1 MEHFPKET
9 VMESSGPKVLETAE
23 EIQERRQ
30 EVLTRYRRF
39 KELVAERGQKLE
51 ESYHYQ
57 VFRRDADDLE
67 KWILEKLKIADD
79 KSYEDTTN
87 IQGKYQKHQSFAA
100 EVQAKSRV
108 IPDLEEIREV
118 RFAEGHFAHEDTKAH
133 LEELRRLWDLLLEV
147 TQEKGS
153 LLLRALKLQ
162 QYLQECADI
171 LEWIGDKEAIV
182 TSVELGEDW
191 ERAEVLHKK
200 FEEFQVDLAAREG
213 RVDRVNQ
220 YANECAQENHPELP
234 LIQFKQNEV
243 NAAWERLHGL
253 ALQRRKTLSDAADLQ
268 RFKRDVTEAIQW
280 IKEKEPLL
288 SSEDYGQDLV
298 SSEALFHSHKGLE
311 RNLAVMNDKVKEL
324 CAKADKLM
332 LSHPSD
338 APQIQQMKEDLVSN
352 WEHIRALAT
361 RRYAKLQ
368 ASYWYQRFLSDY
380 DELSGWMKEKTALI
394 NADELPTD
402 VAGGEVLLDRHQQ
415 HKHEIDSYD
424 DRFQSADETGQS
436 LLDANHEASE
446 EVREKMAILANN
458 WAALLELWDK
468 RQHQYEQCLN
478 LHLFYRDSEQVDS
491 WMSRQEAFL
500 ENEDLGNS
508 LGSVEAL
515 LQKHDDFEEA
525 FTAQEEKITTLDK
538 TATKLIDND
547 HYDSKNIASIRDG
560 LLARR
565 DALRERAA
573 TRRKLLEDSLLLQQ
587 LYQDSDDLKNWIN
600 KKKKLADDED
610 YKDTQNLKS
619 RVQKQQVFEEELAA
633 NEILLNNLEKT
644 GQEMIEDGHYASDN
658 VAARLS
664 EVASLWKELLEAT
677 AQKGTQLH
685 EANKQLQFENNAED
699 LQRWLEEVEWQVTSE
714 DYGKGLADV
723 QNRLRKHGLLE
734 SAVAARQ
741 DQVDTLTEL
750 AAYFEET
757 GHPESGNIRARQ
769 ESLVTRFEALKEPLA
784 TRKKKL
790 IDLLRLQ
797 QICRDTEDEEAWIQ
811 ETEPSAASTYLGK
824 DLIASKNLL
833 NRHEVILADINNH
846 EPRIQA
852 ITETGNKMVEE
863 EHFAAEDVASRVK
876 SLNQN
881 MESLRARAARRQNDL
896 KANVQFQ
903 QYLADLHEAEVWIRE
918 KEPIVDNT
926 NYGAD
931 EEAAGALLKKHEAFL
946 VDLNAFGKSMEALRD
961 QAEDCQQ
968 LQAMPVDEAAREE
981 RVVALYNFEAR
992 SPLEVTMKKDDILT
1006 LLSSIHKDWWKVEAD
1021 DHQGFVP
1028 ACFVRR
1034 LAPDEFPMLPR
1045 RRREE
1050 PGSITQ
1056 RQEQIENQYHS
1067 LLDRAEERRR
1077 RLLQRYNE
1085 FLLAYEAGDMLDW
1098 IREKKA
1104 ENTDVVLDD
1113 VWELQKK
1120 FDEFQTDLKTNEPRL
1135 RDINKIADDLLF
1147 EELLTPEG
1155 AQIQQELNVRWGSLQ
1170 RLADEQRELL
1180 GSAHAVQ
1187 MFHREADDTKEQIEK
1202 KCQALSAADPGSD
1215 LFSVQ
1220 ALQRQHE
1227 GFERDLLPLGEKV
1240 TILGETAERLSESH
1254 PDATEDLQR
1263 QRLELNE
1270 AWDDLQGR
1278 TQDRKEGLNESQ
1290 KFYLF
1295 LNKARDL
1302 QNWFSGIGA
1311 MVSSKELAEDLTG
1324 TEILLDRHQEHRA
1337 DMEAEAPTFQALEDF
1352 GAELI
1357 DGGHR
1362 ASPEIEKK
1370 LQDVRLE
1377 RDDLEKA
1384 WEQRKKILDQC
1395 LELQLFQV
1403 DCDQVESWMV
1413 TRENF
1418 LRSDDKG
1425 SLDSLEALMR
1435 KRDDLDK
1442 AITAQEGKITD
1453 LEHFAERLIAD
1464 DHYAKEEIAAR
1475 LQRVLDRWRAL
1486 KAQLISERKKL
1497 GDYADLKQFYRDLE
1511 ELEEWISE
1519 MLPMACDE
1527 SYKDPTN
1534 IQRKYL
1540 KHQTFE
1546 NEVNSLG
1553 EHVEGVIN
1561 LGNSL
1566 IERSACDGNEE
1577 TMKGQLE
1584 ELEKHWKYLL
1594 ERTIDKGQKLN
1605 EASRQQRFN
1614 TGIRD
1619 FEFWLSEA
1627 ETLLAMKDQARDLA
1641 SAGNLLKKHQ
1651 LLETEMLAREDA
1663 LKDLNKLAMDLLSSG
1678 TFNVEQ
1684 IEEKMDSV
1692 NKRFLNVQNLA
1703 AAHHEKLKETYA
1715 LFQFF
1720 QDLDDEESWIEEK
1733 LVLVSSQDYGRDLQ
1747 GVQNLLKKHKRLE
1760 GELVAHEPAIQ
1771 NVLDMA
1777 ERLGDKAAVE
1787 QEEIQERLAQLVQH
1801 WEKLKELAK
1810 ARGLHLEESLEY
1822 LQFMGNAEE
1831 EEAWI
1836 SEKEAM
1842 VARGESGDTL
1852 AATQNL
1858 LKKHEALDNDF
1869 AVHETRVQNVY
1880 AQGEDILSKEESQN
1894 KEKISAKI
1902 EALNEKT
1909 PSLAKAIA
1917 AWKLQLEDDYAFQQ
1931 FNWKADMVEAWIAE
1945 KEASLK
1951 NNGNGADL
1959 TAFLPF
1965 LAKQDTLD
1973 ASLQSFQQERLS
1985 EITDLKDQ
1993 LVVAQ
1998 HSQTKAIEERY
2009 AALLKRWEQ
2018 LLEASAAHRQK
2029 LLDKQLPLQKAEELF
2044 MEFAHK
2050 ASAFNNWCE
2059 NAEEDLSEPVHCVDL
2074 NEIRQLQKDHKDFLA
2089 SLDGAQVDFN
2099 YLLELDQQIK
2109 ALNVPSSP
2117 YTWLTVEVLQRFW
2130 KHLSDLIKEREQEL
2144 QKEEA
2149 RQVKNFEMCQ
2159 EFEQSASDF
2168 LQWIQDTRA
2177 YFLDGSL
2184 LKETGTLESQL
2195 EANKRK
2201 QKEIQAMKRQLTKI
2215 EDLGENLEEAL
2226 VLDIKYSTIG
2236 MAQQW
2241 DQLYQ
2246 LGMRMQHNLEQQI
2259 QAKDTI
2265 GVSEETLKEF
2275 STTYKHFD
2283 EHLTGHLTHEQ
2294 FRSCMRGLNY
2304 YLPMVEEGEPEP
2316 KFEKFLDAV
2325 DPGRKGYVTLE
2336 DYTSFLI
2343 DKESENIKSSDEI
2356 ENGFQALAEGK
2367 AYITKEDMK
2376 QALTPEQVSFCT
2388 IHMQQYMDPRG
2399 RSHPAGYDYVGFTN
2413 SYFGNSQA
2421 DPVEHR
2427 KS

>member
-1 MEHFPKET
+1 MENSPKET
-9 VMESSGPKVLETAE
+9 VVESSGPKVLETAE
-23 EIQERRQ
+23 EIQQRRQ
-30 EVLTRYRRF
+30 EVLTRYQRF

-51 ESYHYQ
+51 ESYQYQ

-67 KWILEKLKIADD
+67 KWILEKLKIAGD
-79 KSYEDTTN
+79 KSYEDPTN
-87 IQGKYQKHQSFAA
+87 IQGKYQKHEAFKA
-100 EVQAKSRV
+100 EVEAKSRA
-108 IPDLEEIREV
+108 IPNLEETREV
-118 RFAEGHFAHEDTKAH
+118 RFSEGHFAHEDTKVH
-133 LEELRRLWDLLLEV
+133 LEELRRLWDLLWEL
-147 TQEKGS
+147 TQERGA

-162 QYLQECADI
+162 QYLQECDDI
-171 LEWIGDKEAIV
+171 LEWIKDKEAIV

-191 ERAEVLHKK
+191 ERTEVLHKK

-213 RVDRVNQ
+213 RVDGVNQ
-220 YANECAQENHPELP
+220 YANECAKENHPELA
-234 LIQFKQNEV
+234 LIQFKQDEV
-243 NAAWERLHGL
+243 NEAWERLHGL
-253 ALQRRKTLSDAADLQ
+253 ALQRRTTLSNAADLQ

-288 SSEDYGQDLV
+288 TSEDYGKDLV

-311 RNLAVMNDKVKEL
+311 RNLAVMEDKVKEL

-332 LSHPSD
+332 LSHPSE
-338 APQIQQMKEDLVSN
+338 APQIQHMKEDLIAN
-352 WEHIRALAT
+352 WKHIRALAT
-361 RRYAKLQ
+361 SRYAKLQ

-402 VAGGEVLLDRHQQ
+402 VAGGQALLDRHQQ

-424 DRFQSADETGQS
+424 DRFQSADETGQA
-436 LLDANHEASE
+436 LLDANHEASD
-446 EVREKMAILANN
+446 EVREKMAILAND
-458 WAALLELWDK
+458 WAALLELWDR
-468 RQHQYEQCLN
+468 RQQQYEQCLD

-508 LGSVEAL
+508 VGSVEAL

-547 HYDSKNIASIRDG
+547 HYDSENIAAIRDG

-565 DALRERAA
+565 DALRDRAG
-573 TRRKLLEDSLLLQQ
+573 TRRRLLKDSWLLQQ

-610 YKDTQNLKS
+610 YADTQNLKS
-619 RVQKQQVFEEELAA
+619 RVQKQQVFEKELADNA
-633 NEILLNNLEKT
+633 ILLNNLEKT
-644 GQEMIEDGHYASDN
+644 GQEMIESGHYAADS
-658 VAARLS
+658 VASRVS
-664 EVASLWKELLEAT
+664 EVAGLWKELLEAT
-677 AQKGTQLH
+677 AQRGTQLH
-685 EANKQLQFENNAED
+685 EANQQLQFENNAED
-699 LQRWLEEVEWQVTSE
+699 LKRWLEEVEWQVTSQ

-723 QNRLRKHGLLE
+723 RNLLKKHGLLE
-734 SAVAARQ
+734 SAVATRQ
-741 DQVDTLTEL
+741 DQVDTLSEL
-750 AAYFEET
+750 ATYFEET
-757 GHPESGNIRARQ
+757 GHPDSKDITARK
-769 ESLVTRFEALKEPLA
+769 EALVTQFEGLKEPLA

-833 NRHEVILADINNH
+833 NRHQVILADIASH
-846 EPRIQA
+846 EPRIQV
-852 ITETGNKMVEE
+852 ITERGNKMVEE
-863 EHFAAEDVASRVK
+863 GHFAAEDVASRVE
-876 SLNQN
+876 SLNNN
-881 MESLRARAARRQNDL
+881 MKSLRARAARRHNDL
-896 KANVQFQ
+896 EANVQFQ
-903 QYLADLHEAEVWIRE
+903 QYLADLHEAEAWIRE
-918 KEPIVDNT
+918 KEPIVDST

-946 VDLNAFGKSMEALRD
+946 VDLNAFGNTMQDLRD
-961 QAEDCQQ
+961 QAEACQQ
-968 LQAMPVDEAAREE
+968 QQATPVEGAALEE
-981 RVVALYNFEAR
+981 RVIALYDFQAR
-992 SPLEVTMKKDDILT
+992 SPREVTMKKDDVLT
-1006 LLSSIHKDWWKVEAD
+1006 LLSSINKDWWKVEAD

-1028 ACFVRR
+1028 AVYVRK
-1034 LAPDEFPMLPR
+1034 LTYDEFPTLPR

-1050 PGSITQ
+1050 PGNITQ
-1056 RQEQIENQYHS
+1056 RQEQIENQYRS

-1104 ENTDVVLDD
+1104 ENTGVKLDD

-1135 RDINKIADDLLF
+1135 RDINKVADDLLF
-1147 EELLTPEG
+1147 ERLLTPEG
-1155 AQIQQELNVRWGSLQ
+1155 AQMRQELNARWGSLQ
-1170 RLADEQRELL
+1170 RLADEQKQLL

-1187 MFHREADDTKEQIEK
+1187 MFNREADDTKEQIEK
-1202 KCQALSAADPGSD
+1202 KCQALSVADPGSD

-1220 ALQRQHE
+1220 TLQRQHE
-1227 GFERDLLPLGEKV
+1227 GFERDLIPLGEKV
-1240 TILGETAERLSESH
+1240 TILEETAERLIESH

-1263 QRLELNE
+1263 QRVELNE
-1270 AWDDLQGR
+1270 AWVDLQGR
-1278 TQDRKEGLNESQ
+1278 TEDRKENLNEAH

-1295 LNKARDL
+1295 LSKARDL
-1302 QNWFSGIGA
+1302 QNWISGISG
-1311 MVSSKELAEDLTG
+1311 MVSSQELAEDLTG
-1324 TEILLDRHQEHRA
+1324 TEILLERHQDHHA

-1352 GAELI
+1352 GAKLI
-1357 DGGHR
+1357 ESGHH

-1370 LQDVRLE
+1370 LQDVRIE

-1384 WEQRKKILDQC
+1384 WQQRKKILHQC
-1395 LELQLFQV
+1395 LELQLFQGN
-1403 DCDQVESWMV
+1403 CDQIESWMV
-1413 TRENF
+1413 ARENF
-1418 LRSDDKG
+1418 LRSEDKG
-1425 SLDSLEALMR
+1425 SLDSLEALMK

-1442 AITAQEGKITD
+1442 AITDQEGKITN
-1453 LEHFAERLIAD
+1453 LEHFAGRLIAD

-1475 LQRVLDRWRAL
+1475 LQRILDRWKAL
-1486 KAQLISERKKL
+1486 KEQLIAERSKL
-1497 GDYADLKQFYRDLE
+1497 GDYADLKQFYHDLE
-1511 ELEEWISE
+1511 ELEEWINE
-1519 MLPMACDE
+1519 MLPTACDE

-1540 KHQTFE
+1540 KHKAFE
-1546 NEVNSLG
+1546 NEVHG
-1553 EHVEGVIN
+1553 RAEQVEGVID

-1566 IERSACDGNEE
+1566 IERKACDGNEE
-1577 TMKGQLE
+1577 TVKGQVE
-1584 ELEKHWKYLL
+1584 ELKKHWDHLL
-1594 ERTIDKGQKLN
+1594 ERTNDKGQKLD

-1614 TGIRD
+1614 TSIRD

-1627 ETLLAMKDQARDLA
+1627 EALLAMKDQARDLV

-1663 LKDLNKLAMDLLSSG
+1663 LKDLNKLAADLLSSG

-1684 IEEKMDSV
+1684 IVEKKESV
-1692 NKRFLNVQNLA
+1692 NERFLNVQHLA
-1703 AAHHEKLKETYA
+1703 GAHHEKLKETYA

-1733 LVLVSSQDYGRDLQ
+1733 LLRVSSQDYGRDLQ
-1747 GVQNLLKKHKRLE
+1747 GIQKLLREHKRLE
-1760 GELVAHEPAIQ
+1760 GDLVAHEPAIQ
-1771 NVLDMA
+1771 NVLEMA
-1777 ERLGDKAAVE
+1777 ERLGDKAAVG
-1787 QEEIQERLAQLVQH
+1787 QEEIQERLAQFVQH
-1801 WEKLKELAK
+1801 WEKLQELTK
-1810 ARGLHLEESLEY
+1810 ARGLRLEEFLEY
-1822 LQFMGNAEE
+1822 LQFMENAEE

-1836 SEKEAM
+1836 SEKEDM
-1842 VARGESGDTL
+1842 VAHGDSGDTL
-1852 AATQNL
+1852 AATQSL

-1869 AVHETRVQNVY
+1869 AVHETRVQNVC

-1931 FNWKADMVEAWIAE
+1931 FNWKVDVIEAWIAE
-1945 KEASLK
+1945 KETSLK
-1951 NNGNGADL
+1951 NNGHGADL
-1959 TAFLPF
+1959 TTFLT
-1965 LAKQDTLD
+1965 LQAKQDTLD
-1973 ASLQSFQQERLS
+1973 ASLQSFQKERLS

-1993 LVVAQ
+1993 LVAAQ
-1998 HSQTKAIEERY
+1998 HSQTKAIEERH
-2009 AALLKRWEQ
+2009 AALLRRWEK
-2018 LLEASAAHRQK
+2018 LLEASAAHRQQ
-2029 LLDKQLPLQKAEELF
+2029 LLEKQLPLQEAEELF

-2059 NAEEDLSEPVHCVDL
+2059 NTEEDLSEPVHCVSL
-2074 NEIRQLQKDHKDFLA
+2074 NEIRQLQKDHEAFLA
-2089 SLDGAQVDFN
+2089 SLTGAQAEFN
-2099 YLLELDQQIK
+2099 HLLELDQKIK

-2117 YTWLTVEVLQRFW
+2117 YTWLTVEVLERIW
-2130 KHLSDLIKEREQEL
+2130 KHLDSLIKEREQEL
-2144 QKEEA
+2144 QKEEI

-2159 EFEQSASDF
+2159 EFEQSASAF
-2168 LQWIQDTRA
+2168 LQWILETRA
-2177 YFLDGSL
+2177 HFLDGSL

-2215 EDLGENLEEAL
+2215 EDLGEHLEEAL
-2226 VLDIKYSTIG
+2226 ILDIKYSTIG
-2236 MAQQW
+2236 LAQQW
-2241 DQLYQ
+2241 DQLHQ

-2283 EHLTGHLTHEQ
+2283 ENLTGRLTHKE
-2294 FRSCMRGLNY
+2294 FRSCLRGLNY
-2304 YLPMVEEGEPEP
+2304 YLPMVEEDEPEP

-2325 DPGRKGYVTLE
+2325 DPGRKGYISLE
-2336 DYTSFLI
+2336 EYTSFLI

-2356 ENGFQALAEGK
+2356 ENSFQALAEGK

-2388 IHMQQYMDPRG
+2388 VHMQQYMDPRG
-2399 RSHPAGYDYVGFTN
+2399 KSHPAGYDYVGFTN
-2413 SYFGNSQA
+2413 SYFGN
-2421 DPVEHR
+2421 
-2427 KS
+2427 

>member
-1 MEHFPKET
+1 MEHFSKET
-9 VMESSGPKVLETAE
+9 ILESSGPMILETAE

-30 EVLTRYRRF
+30 EVLTRYQRF
-39 KELVAERGQKLE
+39 KELVAERGQKLQD
-51 ESYHYQ
+51 SYHYQ

-67 KWILEKLKIADD
+67 KWILEKLKMAGE
-79 KSYEDTTN
+79 KSYEDPTN
-87 IQGKYQKHQSFAA
+87 IQGKYQKHEAFQK

-108 IPDLEEIREV
+108 IDELEETRKV
-118 RFAEGHFAHEDTKAH
+118 RFAEGHFAHEDTKVH
-133 LEELRRLWDLLLEV
+133 LEELHRLWDLLLEM
-147 TQEKGS
+147 TNEKGI
-153 LLLRALKLQ
+153 LLLQALKLQ

-171 LEWIGDKEAIV
+171 LEWIGEKEAIV

-191 ERAEVLHKK
+191 ERTEVLHKK
-200 FEEFQVDLAAREG
+200 FEEFQEDLTSRKE
-213 RVDRVNQ
+213 RVDGINQ
-220 YANECAQENHPELP
+220 YANECAKENHPKLS
-234 LIQFKQNEV
+234 LIKSKQDEV
-243 NAAWERLHGL
+243 NAAWEHLHGL
-253 ALQRRKTLSDAADLQ
+253 ALKRRETLSNAADLQ

-288 SSEDYGQDLV
+288 TSEDYGKDLIN
-298 SSEALFHSHKGLE
+298 SEALFHSHKGLE
-311 RNLAVMNDKVKEL
+311 KSLAVMDDKVKEL
-324 CAKADKLM
+324 CAKADKLQ
-332 LSHPSD
+332 LSHPSE
-338 APQIQQMKEDLVSN
+338 APEIQQMKEDLVSN
-352 WEHIRALAT
+352 WTHIRALAT
-361 RRYAKLQ
+361 NRKAKLQ

-402 VAGGEVLLDRHQQ
+402 VAGGEALLDRHQQ
-415 HKHEIDSYD
+415 HKHEIDTYD
-424 DRFQSADETGQS
+424 ERFQSADETGQD
-436 LLDANHEASE
+436 LLDANHEASD
-446 EVREKMAILANN
+446 EVQEKMKILANN

-468 RQHQYEQCLN
+468 RQQQYEQCLD

-508 LGSVEAL
+508 VGSVEAL

-525 FTAQEEKITTLDK
+525 FTAQEEKIITLDN

-547 HYDSKNIASIRDG
+547 HYDSEKIAAIRDR
-560 LLARR
+560 LLVWRE
-565 DALRERAA
+565 ALRKRAA
-573 TRRKLLEDSLLLQQ
+573 TRRRLLEDSLLLQQ

-619 RVQKQQVFEEELAA
+619 RVQKQQVFEKELEA
-633 NEILLNNLEKT
+633 NEILLNNLKKT
-644 GQEMIEDGHYASDN
+644 GQKMIEDNHYASDN
-658 VAARLS
+658 VASRVS
-664 EVASLWKELLEAT
+664 EVANLWMELLEAT
-677 AQKGTQLH
+677 AQKGTQLY
-685 EANKQLQFENNAED
+685 EANQQLQFENNAED
-699 LQRWLEEVEWQVTSE
+699 LKHWLEEVEKQAASE

-723 QNRLRKHGLLE
+723 QNLLRKHVLLE
-734 SAVAARQ
+734 SAMAAHQ
-741 DQVDTLTEL
+741 DQVDTLTDL
-750 AAYFEET
+750 AAYFEEK
-757 GHPESGNIRARQ
+757 GLPDSGDMRARQ
-769 ESLVTRFEALKEPLA
+769 ESLVSRFEALKEPLA

-790 IDLLRLQ
+790 IDLLNLQ
-797 QICRDTEDEEAWIQ
+797 LICRDTEDEEAWIQ

-824 DLIASKNLL
+824 DLIGSKNLL
-833 NRHEVILADINNH
+833 NRHQIILADIASH
-846 EPRIQA
+846 EPRIRV
-852 ITETGNKMVEE
+852 ITEKGNKMVEE
-863 EHFAAEDVASRVK
+863 EHFAAEDVASKVK
-876 SLNQN
+876 SLNEN
-881 MESLRARAARRQNDL
+881 MESLRARAAKRKNDL
-896 KANVQFQ
+896 EGNVQLQ
-903 QYLADLHEAEVWIRE
+903 QYLADLHEAEAWIRE

-946 VDLNAFGKSMEALRD
+946 VDLNAFGNSMQDLRD
-961 QAEDCQQ
+961 QAEACQQ
-968 LQAMPVDEAAREE
+968 QQAAPLEGAARAQ
-981 RVVALYNFEAR
+981 RVLALYDFQAR
-992 SPLEVTMKKDDILT
+992 SPREVTMKKDDVLI
-1006 LLSSIHKDWWKVEAD
+1006 LLSSINKDWWKVEAD

-1028 ACFVRR
+1028 AIYVRK
-1034 LAPDEFPMLPR
+1034 LAHDEFPMLPQWQ
-1045 RRREE
+1045 REE

-1056 RQEQIENQYHS
+1056 RQEQIENLYQS

-1085 FLLAYEAGDMLDW
+1085 FLLAYEARDMLEW
-1098 IREKKA
+1098 IQDKKA
-1104 ENTDVVLDD
+1104 ENTGVELDD

-1135 RDINKIADDLLF
+1135 RDINKVADDLLF
-1147 EELLTPEG
+1147 EALLTPEG
-1155 AQIQQELNVRWGSLQ
+1155 TQIRQELNARWDSLQ
-1170 RLADEQRELL
+1170 RLAEEQRQLL

-1187 MFHREADDTKEQIEK
+1187 MFHRDADDAKEQIEK

-1220 ALQRQHE
+1220 ALQRQHD
-1227 GFERDLLPLGEKV
+1227 GFERDLEPLGKKV
-1240 TILGETAERLSESH
+1240 TTLEETAERLCETH

-1263 QRLELNE
+1263 QQKELSE
-1270 AWDDLQGR
+1270 AWEDLLGQ
-1278 TQDRKEGLNESQ
+1278 TEDRKENLSEAQ

-1295 LNKARDL
+1295 LSKARDL
-1302 QNWFSGIGA
+1302 QNWISGISGI
-1311 MVSSKELAEDLTG
+1311 VSSQELAEDLTG
-1324 TEILLDRHQEHRA
+1324 TEILLERHQEHHA

-1352 GAELI
+1352 GAQLI

-1370 LQDVRLE
+1370 LQAIRLE
-1377 RDDLEKA
+1377 RHNLEKA
-1384 WEQRKKILDQC
+1384 WEQRKRMLDQC
-1395 LELQLFQV
+1395 LKLKFFQGN
-1403 DCDQVESWMV
+1403 CDQAENWMV
-1413 TRENF
+1413 AREIS

-1425 SLDSLEALMR
+1425 SLDSLGALMK

-1453 LEHFAERLIAD
+1453 LKHFAEQLIAD
-1464 DHYAKEEIAAR
+1464 DHYAMEEIAAR
-1475 LQRVLDRWRAL
+1475 LQRVLDRWNAL
-1486 KAQLISERKKL
+1486 KALMIAERTKL

-1519 MLPMACDE
+1519 MLPTACDE
-1527 SYKDPTN
+1527 SYKDPSN

-1546 NEVNSLG
+1546 NEVNG
-1553 EHVEGVIN
+1553 RDEQVKGVIN

-1566 IERSACDGNEE
+1566 IERNACDGNEE
-1577 TMKGQLE
+1577 YMKVQLE
-1584 ELEKHWKYLL
+1584 ELEKHWNYLL
-1594 ERTIDKGQKLN
+1594 EKTIDKGQKLN

-1619 FEFWLSEA
+1619 FEYWLSEA
-1627 ETLLAMKDQARDLA
+1627 ETLLAMKDQAKDLA

-1651 LLETEMLAREDA
+1651 LLETEMLAREDV
-1663 LKDLNKLAMDLLSSG
+1663 LKGLDNLAADLLSSG
-1678 TFNVEQ
+1678 TFNTDQIVE
-1684 IEEKMDSV
+1684 KRDSV

-1703 AAHHEKLKETYA
+1703 AAHHEKLKEAYA

-1733 LVLVSSQDYGRDLQ
+1733 LVRVSSQDYGRDLQ
-1747 GVQNLLKKHKRLE
+1747 GVQNLLKKHRRLE

-1771 NVLDMA
+1771 NVLDTA
-1777 ERLGDKAAVE
+1777 EKLGDKAAVE
-1787 QEEIQERLAQLVQH
+1787 QEKFQERLAQFVEH
-1801 WEKLKELAK
+1801 WEKLKNLAK
-1810 ARGLHLEESLEY
+1810 ARGLHLDESLEY
-1822 LQFMGNAEE
+1822 LQFMENAEE
-1831 EEAWI
+1831 EEAWM
-1836 SEKEAM
+1836 SEKGAM
-1842 VARGESGDTL
+1842 VAQGHSGDTL
-1852 AATQNL
+1852 SATQSL
-1858 LKKHEALDNDF
+1858 LKKHDVLDKDF
-1869 AVHETRVQNVY
+1869 AVHETRVQNVC

-1909 PSLAKAIA
+1909 QFLAKTIA
-1917 AWKLQLEDDYAFQQ
+1917 AWKQQLENDYDFQQ
-1931 FNWKADMVEAWIAE
+1931 FNWKADVIEAWIVE
-1945 KEASLK
+1945 KETSLK
-1951 NNGNGADL
+1951 TDGNGADL
-1959 TAFLPF
+1959 AAFLTL

-1993 LVVAQ
+1993 LVASQ
-1998 HSQTKAIEERY
+1998 HSQTKAIEERH
-2009 AALLKRWEQ
+2009 AALLRRWEQ

-2029 LLDKQLPLQKAEELF
+2029 LLEKQLPLQKAEELF

-2059 NAEEDLSEPVHCVDL
+2059 NAEEDLSEPVHCVSL
-2074 NEIRQLQKDHKDFLA
+2074 NEIRQLQKDHEVFVA
-2089 SLDGAQVDFN
+2089 SLAGAQTDFS

-2117 YTWLTVEVLQRFW
+2117 YTWLTMEVLERIW
-2130 KHLSDLIKEREQEL
+2130 KHLSEVIKERDQEL

-2159 EFEQSASDF
+2159 EFEQSASAF
-2168 LQWIQDTRA
+2168 LQWILETRA

-2215 EDLGENLEEAL
+2215 EDLGDNLEEAMI
-2226 VLDIKYSTIG
+2226 LDIKYSTIG
-2236 MAQQW
+2236 LAQQW

-2283 EHLTGHLTHEQ
+2283 ENLTGRLTHKE
-2294 FRSCMRGLNY
+2294 FRSCLRGLNY
-2304 YLPMVEEGEPEP
+2304 YLPMVEEDEPEP

-2325 DPGRKGYVTLE
+2325 DPGRKGYVSLE

-2356 ENGFQALAEGK
+2356 ENAFQALAEGK

-2376 QALTPEQVSFCT
+2376 QALTPEQVAYCAS
-2388 IHMQQYMDPRG
+2388 HMQQYVDPRG

-2413 SYFGNSQA
+2413 SHFGN
-2421 DPVEHR
+2421 
-2427 KS
+2427 